1 VLRTHFLRV
10 RPDKV
15 DRLRWWLGEL
25 NRRRDEV
32 RETFAQETVRHEMAF
47 IVKGADGP
55 ILVYVTEAED
65 FDQARLAYQASTLP
79 IDTEH
84 RQVMK
89 EVTDG
94 AAPVEALYECRI
106 SGD

>member
-1 VLRTHFLRV
+1 MLRTHFLRV

-15 DRLRWWLGEL
+15 DRLKWWLTEL

-32 RETFAQETVRHEMAF
+32 RETFVQETVRHEIAYLLD
-47 IVKGADGP
+47 GADGP
-55 ILVYVTEAED
+55 ILVYVVEAED
-65 FDQARLAYQASTLP
+65 FDQARRAYQGSTLP
-79 IDTEH
+79 IDAEH

-106 SGD
+106 TGD